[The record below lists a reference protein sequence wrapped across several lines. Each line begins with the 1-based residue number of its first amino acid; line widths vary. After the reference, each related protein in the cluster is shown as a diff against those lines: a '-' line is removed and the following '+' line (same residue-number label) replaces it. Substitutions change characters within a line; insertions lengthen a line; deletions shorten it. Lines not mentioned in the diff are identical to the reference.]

1 MKKINFKAIAF
12 IAITSITSQLFAQ
25 ETITKQRTKSN
36 NTNERADGNV
46 TAQDDWE
53 TPNAKAT
60 GQHIKQGI
68 LTCRVVATDDGCTIV
83 FENNIVSPRDAASGL
98 PTGRRLHKPFSFVVS
113 ASDNSVSEVKSPR
126 DAASGLATGKRMHK
140 PMVITKELDK
150 ASPVLA
156 KTVAKGKSSSGESSS
171 EIAIDE
177 PGVHKAAKTGAGAG
191 KVSVS
196 DLSIMSAGKATFKEF
211 TVTKRCDGK
220 TTKIVC
226 PDGECEIPI
235 GDCPDGSCSITADWS
250 WGMTNQGTTTHG
262 SGSGRC
268 AVDFL
273 LEIKDGACWDLAV
286 QKK

>member
-12 IAITSITSQLFAQ
+12 IAITSFTCQLFAQ
-25 ETITKQRTKSN
+25 DAVLKTRTKSN
-36 NTNERADGNV
+36 QTNEKSSGNV
-46 TAQDDWE
+46 TAVDDWQQQ
-53 TPNAKAT
+53 NAKVAT
-60 GQHIKQGI
+60 GKHFPKAT
-68 LTCRVVATDDGCTIV
+68 LSCRVVATDDGCTIV

-98 PTGRRLHKPFSFVVS
+98 PTGRRMDKPYSFVVS
-113 ASDNSVSEVKSPR
+113 AEDNKVTEVKSPR
-126 DAASGLATGKRMHK
+126 DTPSGLATGRRMHK
-140 PMVITKELDK
+140 PVQPISTELDK
-150 ASPVLA
+150 ASPKLIEKLVQ
-156 KTVAKGKSSSGESSS
+156 GKSSSSS

-177 PGVHKAAKTGAGAG
+177 PGVHKESSSGMGSG

-196 DLSIMSAGKATFKEF
+196 DLSVMSAGKATFKEF

-220 TTKIVC
+220 ITKIVC
-226 PDGECEIPI
+226 PDGECNIPLD
-235 GDCPDGSCSITADWS
+235 DCPDGPCSITADWS
-250 WGMTNQGTTTHG
+250 WGMTNHGTTTHG

>member
-12 IAITSITSQLFAQ
+12 IAITSLTSQLFAQ
-25 ETITKQRTKSN
+25 DATTKALGKTMAS
-36 NTNERADGNV
+36 
-46 TAQDDWE
+46 DDWQQAAS
-53 TPNAKAT
+53 TKAT
-60 GQHIKQGI
+60 GQHIKEGI
-68 LTCRVVATDDGCTIV
+68 ITCRVVATADGCSIV
-83 FENNIVSPRDAASGL
+83 FENEIVSPRDAASGL
-98 PTGRRLHKPFSFVVS
+98 PTGRRMHKPYSFVVS
-113 ASDNSVSEVKSPR
+113 ATDNSVTAVKSPR
-126 DAASGLATGKRMHK
+126 DAASGLATGRRMHK
-140 PMVITKELDK
+140 PVQPISTELDK
-150 ASPVLA
+150 ASPKLIEKLVQG
-156 KTVAKGKSSSGESSS
+156 KTSSSS

-177 PGVHKAAKTGAGAG
+177 PGVHKESGSGMGSG

-211 TVTKRCDGK
+211 TITKRCDGK
-220 TTKIVC
+220 ITKIVC
-226 PDGECEIPI
+226 PDGECNIPL